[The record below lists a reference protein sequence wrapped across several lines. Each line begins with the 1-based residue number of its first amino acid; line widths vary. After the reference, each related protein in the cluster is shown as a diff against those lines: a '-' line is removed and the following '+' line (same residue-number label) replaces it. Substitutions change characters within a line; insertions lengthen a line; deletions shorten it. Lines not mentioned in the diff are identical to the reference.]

1 MVDLVKENFIKR
13 LLLILLPLLLII
25 GCSEH
30 QKEYDYNNLLFNK
43 VNNTFSTKFTDLP
56 VSGNIF
62 KIFKDK
68 KTSLGFLQNGKKE
81 GLWTDWYKNGQKRYE
96 GNYKGGKLIDLIEW
110 YKNGQ
115 KKVEGTWKDGRREGV
130 YTTYY
135 KNRQKSS
142 DETFKDGK
150 EIYSKRWNENGSLK
164 G

>member
-1 MVDLVKENFIKR
+1 MKR
-13 LLLILLPLLLII
+13 LLLIVLPLLLI
-25 GCSEH
+25 GGSSKP
-30 QKEYDYNNLLFNK
+30 QKEYDYNNLLFDK

-68 KTSLGFLQNGKKE
+68 KTSLGILQNGNKE
-81 GLWTDWYKNGQKRYE
+81 GLWTDWYNNGQKRYE

-115 KKVEGTWKDGRREGV
+115 KKVEGTWKNGKREGV

-135 KNRQKSS
+135 KNGQKM
-142 DETFKDGK
+142 DEETFKDGELISEKKWNKYGSIK
-150 EIYSKRWNENGSLK
+150 E
-164 G
+164 

>member
-135 KNRQKSS
+135 KNGQKSS

-150 EIYSKRWNENGSLK
+150 EISSTRWNEDGSLK